1 VDGCPPRGDLENPCY
16 ATPMRFELPML
27 LSVLLASVGCS
38 GSSSDDAADDS
49 SAASTG
55 GASSTGPSGTSG
67 SSGPTSTTQGP
78 STTATST
85 SGSTTTNG
93 ATSSGGPSGTGGPV
107 TSNVTGTTGTT
118 GSATTGGSGGSTGSG
133 DTTSTTSAGGSGG
146 GGTECEPATSPG
158 RVCIKGKQYYLNGI
172 NVAWD
177 QWVGDLTNYNPTNFE
192 TMFAT
197 LEASGGNAIRWWW
210 FIDGENQ
217 LTFDGNL
224 AQPLPQNVFDNLDV
238 AFEAAAEHGVL
249 IMPVLLSFDIENS
262 GRTYLVTDPA
272 ATDAFVSNVVT
283 PLVQR
288 YNDHPALGLWEIMNE
303 GDWLLASESG
313 TVSTEDYQ
321 RFHAKVAAG
330 IHAADADALVTT
342 GSASFKYLESANN
355 ILSDAALQAA
365 AGGDA
370 GAYLDVYQTH
380 YYGWMHGDGWSYEP
394 WIKSSSEWQA
404 DGKPVLIGE
413 FPCRGEDGRWTS
425 MQMHVESVNQG
436 FAGTFCWAFFDNRAD
451 SEGTWQNAQPGVEAI
466 AAQIPGAITGE

>member
-1 VDGCPPRGDLENPCY
+1 
-16 ATPMRFELPML
+16 MRFELPVL
-27 LSVLLASVGCS
+27 LSTLVAASVGCS
-38 GSSSDDAADDS
+38 SSSADDAANDA
-49 SAASTG
+49 SAAPTSGGSTVASANTNGSTTTSTTG
-55 GASSTGPSGTSG
+55 GA
-67 SSGPTSTTQGP
+67 
-78 STTATST
+78 STTATSA
-85 SGSTTTNG
+85 SGSGTTTG
-93 ATSSGGPSGTGGPV
+93 DTGSGGSAGSGGP
-107 TSNVTGTTGTT
+107 NTGTTGTT
-118 GSATTGGSGGSTGSG
+118 GTTSSASTGGSGGSGGAGS
-133 DTTSTTSAGGSGG
+133 TSSSGSSGGSGG
-146 GGTECEPATSPG
+146 SGAECESAPSPG

-177 QWVGDLTNYNPTNFE
+177 QWVGDLTNYNASNFE
-192 TMFAT
+192 SMFAT

-224 AQPLPQNVFDNLDV
+224 AQPLTENVFNNLDV
-238 AFEAAAEHGVL
+238 AFDAAAEHGVL

-272 ATDAFVSNVVT
+272 ATDAFVTNVVT
-283 PLVQR
+283 PLVLR

-370 GAYLDVYQTH
+370 RAYLDVYQTH

-394 WIKSSSEWQA
+394 WIKSSAEWQA
-404 DGKPVLIGE
+404 DGKPILIGE

-466 AAQIPGAITGE
+466 AAQIPGAIAGE